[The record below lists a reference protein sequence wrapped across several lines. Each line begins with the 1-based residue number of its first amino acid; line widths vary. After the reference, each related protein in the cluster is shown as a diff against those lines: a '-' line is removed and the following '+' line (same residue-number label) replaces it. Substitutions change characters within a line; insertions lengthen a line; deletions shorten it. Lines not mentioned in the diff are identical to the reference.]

1 MLCWIVSPPLVATNC
16 KGRIKA
22 GRDDVPPREHGKP
35 ALFPATDTMATTAA
49 NFILSNLLGLG
60 VVTITSPTSPVIL
73 LLVAEK
79 GPFITYNYLLSAVDL
94 ALALVISFLL
104 LCNLEHK
111 WIAKNYSF
119 PYAFHPIRNLGA
131 KALQFQLVL
140 FEVYHL
146 HLFSRIT
153 HILTLLV
160 EEAAWLLLIQGTFGV
175 VGLAT
180 ANILLVI
187 QAFSYGDTLLGS
199 CITIL
204 NVAVSLAASVGFQGL
219 SDGNA
224 LGGIKISLVLCAAL
238 RTMSRVAEPLP
249 PAYNEHSKTFDRSF
263 GVRGFEFLFSNTL
276 FAFWLFCYGVIQE
289 MGAGMPGRLFNIAVA
304 EVMYSLGYQG
314 KSAWDVVVAKGWACE
329 IVESGWEAYPMSQ
342 ELLAWV
348 AVRDDGGYPIL

>member
-1 MLCWIVSPPLVATNC
+1 
-16 KGRIKA
+16 
-22 GRDDVPPREHGKP
+22 
-35 ALFPATDTMATTAA
+35 MATTAA

-224 LGGIKISLVLCAAL
+224 SAASRSASFSAQPCGPCRASRSRFRPPTTSTARRLTAVSGGHVFLGLPGQI
-238 RTMSRVAEPLP
+238 RV
-249 PAYNEHSKTFDRSF
+249 
-263 GVRGFEFLFSNTL
+263 
-276 FAFWLFCYGVIQE
+276 
-289 MGAGMPGRLFNIAVA
+289 
-304 EVMYSLGYQG
+304 
-314 KSAWDVVVAKGWACE
+314 DVVVAKGWACE

>member
-1 MLCWIVSPPLVATNC
+1 MS
-16 KGRIKA
+16 
-22 GRDDVPPREHGKP
+22 
-35 ALFPATDTMATTAA
+35 TTAA
-49 NFILSNLLGLG
+49 NFILSNILGLG
-60 VVTITSPTSPVIL
+60 LVTITSPTSPVIL

-79 GPFITYNYLLSAVDL
+79 GPFITYEYLLSAVDL
-94 ALALVISFLL
+94 TLALVISFLV

-119 PYAFHPIRNLGA
+119 PYAFHPVRNLGA

-160 EEAAWLLLIQGTFGV
+160 EEAAWLFLIQGTFGA

-180 ANILLVI
+180 ANALLAL
-187 QAFSYGDTLLGS
+187 QAFSYGDALLGA
-199 CITIL
+199 CITAL
-204 NVAVSLAASVGFQGL
+204 NLAVSLAASLRFGGL
-219 SDGNA
+219 ADGGGA
-224 LGGIKISLVLCAAL
+224 LGAIKIGLVLCAAL
-238 RTMSRVAEPLP
+238 RTASHVAEPLP
-249 PAYNEHSKTFDRSF
+249 PAYNESSRTFERSF
-263 GVRGFEFLFSNTL
+263 GVSGFEFLFSNTL

-304 EVMYSLGYQG
+304 EVMYSAGYQG

-348 AVRDDGGYPIL
+348 AVRDDSGYPIL

>member
-1 MLCWIVSPPLVATNC
+1 MS
-16 KGRIKA
+16 
-22 GRDDVPPREHGKP
+22 
-35 ALFPATDTMATTAA
+35 TTAA
-49 NFILSNLLGLG
+49 NFILSNILGLG
-60 VVTITSPTSPVIL
+60 LVTITSPTSPVIL

-79 GPFITYNYLLSAVDL
+79 GPFITYEYLLSAVDL
-94 ALALVISFLL
+94 TLALVISFLV

-119 PYAFHPIRNLGA
+119 PYAFHPVRNLGA

-160 EEAAWLLLIQGTFGV
+160 EEAAWLFLIQGTFGA

-180 ANILLVI
+180 ANALLAL
-187 QAFSYGDTLLGS
+187 QAFSYGDALLGA
-199 CITIL
+199 CITAL
-204 NVAVSLAASVGFQGL
+204 NLAVSLAASLGFRGFA
-219 SDGNA
+219 DGGGA
-224 LGGIKISLVLCAAL
+224 LGGIKIGLVLCAAL
-238 RTMSRVAEPLP
+238 RTASHVAEPLP
-249 PAYNEHSKTFDRSF
+249 PAYNESSKTFERSF
-263 GVRGFEFLFSNTL
+263 GVSGFEFLFSNTL

-304 EVMYSLGYQG
+304 EVMYSAGYQG

-348 AVRDDGGYPIL
+348 AVRDDSGYPIL

>member
-1 MLCWIVSPPLVATNC
+1 
-16 KGRIKA
+16 
-22 GRDDVPPREHGKP
+22 
-35 ALFPATDTMATTAA
+35 MATTAA

-73 LLVAEK
+73 LL
-79 GPFITYNYLLSAVDL
+79 
-94 ALALVISFLL
+94 
-104 LCNLEHK
+104 
-111 WIAKNYSF
+111 
-119 PYAFHPIRNLGA
+119 
-131 KALQFQLVL
+131 
-140 FEVYHL
+140 
-146 HLFSRIT
+146 
-153 HILTLLV
+153 
-160 EEAAWLLLIQGTFGV
+160 
-175 VGLAT
+175 
-180 ANILLVI
+180 
-187 QAFSYGDTLLGS
+187 AFSYGDTLLGS

-263 GVRGFEFLFSNTL
+263 G
-276 FAFWLFCYGVIQE
+276 E

>member
-1 MLCWIVSPPLVATNC
+1 MS
-16 KGRIKA
+16 
-22 GRDDVPPREHGKP
+22 
-35 ALFPATDTMATTAA
+35 TTAA
-49 NFILSNLLGLG
+49 NFILSNILGLG
-60 VVTITSPTSPVIL
+60 LVTITSPTSPVIL

-79 GPFITYNYLLSAVDL
+79 GPFITYEYLLSAVDL
-94 ALALVISFLL
+94 TLALVISFLV

-119 PYAFHPIRNLGA
+119 PYAFHPVRNLGA

-160 EEAAWLLLIQGTFGV
+160 EEAAWLFLIQGTFGA

-180 ANILLVI
+180 ANALLAL
-187 QAFSYGDTLLGS
+187 QAFSYGDALLGA
-199 CITIL
+199 CITTL
-204 NVAVSLAASVGFQGL
+204 NLAVSLAAAIGFQGVA
-219 SDGNA
+219 DGGGA
-224 LGGIKISLVLCAAL
+224 LGGIKIGLVLCAAL
-238 RTMSRVAEPLP
+238 RTASHVAEPLP
-249 PAYNEHSKTFDRSF
+249 PAYNESSKTFERSF
-263 GVRGFEFLFSNTL
+263 GVSGFEFLFSNTL

-304 EVMYSLGYQG
+304 EVMYSAGYQG

-329 IVESGWEAYPMSQ
+329 IVERGWEAYPMSQ

-348 AVRDDGGYPIL
+348 AVRDDSGYPIL

>member
-1 MLCWIVSPPLVATNC
+1 MS
-16 KGRIKA
+16 
-22 GRDDVPPREHGKP
+22 
-35 ALFPATDTMATTAA
+35 TTAA
-49 NFILSNLLGLG
+49 NFILSNILGLG
-60 VVTITSPTSPVIL
+60 LVTITSPTSPVIL

-79 GPFITYNYLLSAVDL
+79 GPFITYEYLLSAVDL
-94 ALALVISFLL
+94 TLALVISFLV

-119 PYAFHPIRNLGA
+119 PYAFHPVRNLGA

-160 EEAAWLLLIQGTFGV
+160 EEAAWLFLIQGTFGA
-175 VGLAT
+175 VGLAI
-180 ANILLVI
+180 ANALLAL
-187 QAFSYGDTLLGS
+187 QAFSYGDALLGAA
-199 CITIL
+199 ITAL
-204 NVAVSLAASVGFQGL
+204 NLAVSLAAAIGFRGFA
-219 SDGNA
+219 DGGGA
-224 LGGIKISLVLCAAL
+224 LGGIKIGLVLCAAL
-238 RTMSRVAEPLP
+238 RTASHVAEPLP
-249 PAYNEHSKTFDRSF
+249 PAYNESSKTFERSF
-263 GVRGFEFLFSNTL
+263 GVSGFEFLFSNTL

-289 MGAGMPGRLFNIAVA
+289 MGAGMPSRLFNIAVA
-304 EVMYSLGYQG
+304 EVMYSAGYQG

-348 AVRDDGGYPIL
+348 AVRDDSGYPIL